1 MQQENVRALAATIL
15 KRLLDGSGSL
25 SFHLARHK
33 EHKDYSLLQEIC
45 FGSCRSYYAL
55 EFLVDELLDKP
66 LKKKDGDIKCL
77 LIVGIYQLKELS
89 IPDHAVLNET
99 VSATQELNK
108 TWAKALV
115 NAILRNYLRQKESL
129 GKSIETAPDN
139 IQHSFPDWLLQRLNS
154 VWPGQLKDILAG
166 SNQRPPMTLRVNQD
180 KTSRADL
187 IESLAENHIK
197 ANAGE
202 LAKTAIYLDK
212 PKTVT
217 EIPGFQQGLLSVQD
231 EASQLAVELLRLQ
244 SGHRVL
250 DACADPGGKTCH
262 MLESACSLTRLVAV
276 DLVPDRVERI
286 RENLSRLSLQAVLH
300 CADILDRDS
309 WWDRELFDRILVDA
323 PCSATGV
330 IRRHPDIKLLRS
342 KQEIQKLV
350 LLQGQILETL
360 WPCLEKNGLLLYATC
375 SLLPEENDQQI
386 ERFLQSTDSAKYEG
400 IAADWGVECRY
411 GRQLLTGACEGPD
424 GFFYS
429 LLRKS

>member
-1 MQQENVRALAATIL
+1 MQQGNVRALAATIL
-15 KRLLDGSGSL
+15 NRLLDGSGSL
-25 SFHLARHK
+25 SSHLAKYK
-33 EHKDYSLLQEIC
+33 ENKDYSLLQEIC
-45 FGSCRSYYAL
+45 FGACRSYYAL

-99 VSATQELNK
+99 VASTQDMNK
-108 TWAKALV
+108 PWAKALV
-115 NAILRNYLRQKESL
+115 NAILRNYLRQKEYL
-129 GKSIETAPDN
+129 NKSIQAAPDN

-154 VWPGQLKDILAG
+154 AWPGQFEDILVG
-166 SNQRPPMTLRVNQD
+166 SNQRPPMTLRVNRG

-187 IESLAENHIK
+187 IESLVENNIK

-202 LAKTAIYLDK
+202 LTETAVYLEK

-231 EASQLAVELLRLQ
+231 EASQLVVELLRLE

-250 DACADPGGKTCH
+250 DACAAPGGKTCH
-262 MLESACSLTRLVAV
+262 ILESEYSLTELVAI
-276 DLVPDRVERI
+276 DLVPDRVERM

-300 CADILDRDS
+300 CADILDLDS
-309 WWDRELFDRILVDA
+309 WWDNQLFDRILVDA

-330 IRRHPDIKLLRS
+330 IRRHPDIKLLRNE
-342 KQEIQKLV
+342 QEIQKLV
-350 LLQGQILETL
+350 VLQGKILEAL
-360 WPCLEKNGLLLYATC
+360 WPCLQKNGLLLYTTC

-386 ERFLQSTDSAKYEG
+386 ESFLQSTDSAKYEG

-411 GRQLLTGACEGPD
+411 GRQLLTGAREGPD

-429 LLRKS
+429 LLKKS